1 MFFMID
7 IALATYTQLPD
18 LDADNA
24 LLIPALAERG
34 LRARPVV
41 WNDPSVD
48 WSLPKVTVIRS
59 TWDYHHQRSTFLAW
73 AEGVARLHDLWN
85 PLELLR
91 WNTHKFY
98 LRDLE
103 QQDIPIIP
111 TLWLEQGT
119 RADLAVLMKQHGWP
133 KVIIKPAVSASAYA
147 TMLVTVAT
155 VQAGQAHLDQLLST
169 ADMLLQPFL
178 STVTS
183 SHERSLI
190 FIAGQCT
197 HAIER
202 MPALDLDLSGQD
214 RLIVPQEEELLL
226 SRKILG
232 LLPVAP
238 LYARVDLIQ
247 DEAGTLCLM
256 ELELVEPGLWLA
268 YAPHAVQLFADALAR
283 AMKVSVFQC

>member
-1 MFFMID
+1 VFFMID

-147 TMLVTVAT
+147 TMLVTV
-155 VQAGQAHLDQLLST
+155 
-169 ADMLLQPFL
+169 
-178 STVTS
+178 
-183 SHERSLI
+183 
-190 FIAGQCT
+190 
-197 HAIER
+197 
-202 MPALDLDLSGQD
+202 
-214 RLIVPQEEELLL
+214 
-226 SRKILG
+226 
-232 LLPVAP
+232 
-238 LYARVDLIQ
+238 VDL
-247 DEAGTLCLM
+247 
-256 ELELVEPGLWLA
+256 
-268 YAPHAVQLFADALAR
+268 AR
-283 AMKVSVFQC
+283 KNGVFKLGN